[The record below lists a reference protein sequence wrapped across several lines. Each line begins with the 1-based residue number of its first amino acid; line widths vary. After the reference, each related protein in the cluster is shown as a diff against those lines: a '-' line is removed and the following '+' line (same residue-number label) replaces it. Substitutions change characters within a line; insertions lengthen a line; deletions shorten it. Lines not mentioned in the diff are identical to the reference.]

1 MTDIVDRNEIIVLY
15 YAITI
20 KDNFCLLLKIINIKK
35 IYCTYI
41 YFSLMYKLLIGFFF
55 NYI

>member
-20 KDNFCLLLKIINIKK
+20 EDNFCLLLKIINIKK
-35 IYCTYI
+35 INCTYI